1 MTRADQ
7 KNVFSDYKVL
17 SAGAFKRYR
26 SPKVAIKWNRTYLMG
41 KTVLLRREKEH
52 SAESTV
58 EVFVYR
64 EQQSLDKTTGTTE
77 KGHQFLSRKFILLSF
92 RSL

>member
-41 KTVLLRREKEH
+41 KTVLPRREKGTRCWEH
-52 SAESTV
+52 SGRPCV
-58 EVFVYR
+58 LYR
-64 EQQSLDKTTGTTE
+64 KQQSLDKTTTTTGTTD
-77 KGHQFLSRKFILLSF
+77 KDC
-92 RSL
+92 

>member
-26 SPKVAIKWNRTYLMG
+26 SPKVAIKLNRTYLMG
-41 KTVLLRREKEH
+41 KTVLSRRKKEH

-58 EVFVYR
+58 EGFVCC
-64 EQQSLDKTTGTTE
+64 TE
-77 KGHQFLSRKFILLSF
+77 SS
-92 RSL
+92 

>member
-17 SAGAFKRYR
+17 SVSAFKRSG

-41 KTVLLRREKEH
+41 KTVLPRRE
-52 SAESTV
+52 
-58 EVFVYR
+58 R
-64 EQQSLDKTTGTTE
+64 
-77 KGHQFLSRKFILLSF
+77 RKPC
-92 RSL
+92 